1 MFARMVKCFAMFL
14 QIKSNS
20 IGIDN
25 VLKKYEYAAVT
36 HRIDVHRNL
45 EIYHY
50 IIYQYQTDANK
61 QG

>member
-1 MFARMVKCFAMFL
+1 M
-14 QIKSNS
+14 
-20 IGIDN
+20 GIDN
-25 VLKKYEYAAVT
+25 VLTKYEYAAVT

-45 EIYHY
+45 EVYHY

>member
-14 QIKSNS
+14 QIQSNS

-25 VLKKYEYAAVT
+25 VLTKYEYAEVT
-36 HRIDVHRNL
+36 HRIHRNL